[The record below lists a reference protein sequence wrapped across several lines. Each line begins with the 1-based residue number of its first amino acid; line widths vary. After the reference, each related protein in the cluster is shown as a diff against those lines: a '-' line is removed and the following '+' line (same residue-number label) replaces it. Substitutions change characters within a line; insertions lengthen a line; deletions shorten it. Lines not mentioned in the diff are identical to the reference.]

1 MNQNIPL
8 RPPRTVPFSRAL
20 YDLFSSMRFAVSLLT
35 VLAIAS
41 VIGTVLKQGEQ
52 YVDYRIEFG
61 EFWFAIF
68 KPVGLF
74 DVYHTSWFLLILG
87 FLVLSTTLC
96 IWRHAP
102 GMLLDIRSYRENAS
116 RNSLRLMPHHAE
128 IDGEPERGAVQDYL
142 RQAGYRWR
150 VQDKEGV
157 RMLAA
162 KKGVGQRLG
171 YFFAHAAIV
180 VICIGGLMDGN
191 LPLKLRELVGNKVEE
206 TRDVPQSKVPPQSRL
221 SPDNLSFRGNVTLPE
236 GAVADVVFLNSG
248 DGFFVQDLPFAL
260 RLKQFQVD
268 FYSTGMPKRFASSID
283 VLDPKSGKV
292 VKSGVVEVNKPL
304 IYDGIAIYQASFG
317 DGGSPLQLTGWHLDR
332 PATQKFEA
340 RSRSTQT
347 IELDNK
353 PYTLEFGDLRVNNVE
368 NMGKNAPADTSAVA
382 VNKLEQA
389 LASSQSVKSSNAMRN
404 LGPMIQFKLR
414 DSSGQAVEFQNYM
427 APFLDDGALY
437 LMTGVRKEVNA
448 PFQYV
453 RIPLDDDAKV
463 DRYMRLRNVLLD
475 PTAWPEIARRTTD
488 KAFQGGGFTETKR
501 TEFESVTQTILNQ
514 FAHGGFTRIDQFIR
528 EKVPEDKRQAVAQT
542 YLKILQGATV
552 DAMDLA
558 QERAGLSPVAMSE
571 TQYRFLMDSL
581 VATSGF
587 FEYGAPIYLQLSGFT
602 EVKSSGF
609 QLTRSPGKKV
619 VYLGSI
625 LLVIG
630 IFCMFYL
637 REERVWL
644 RTEQGKTVLAV
655 TGNRRS
661 ADLAGTFER
670 HRAAL
675 LPASSKDEIAT

>member
-1 MNQNIPL
+1 
-8 RPPRTVPFSRAL
+8 
-20 YDLFSSMRFAVSLLT
+20 MRFAVSLLT

-102 GMLLDIRSYRENAS
+102 GMLRDIRGYRENAT
-116 RNSLRLMPHHAE
+116 RNSLRLMAHNAE
-128 IDGEPERGAVQDYL
+128 ADGEVDRTAAQAYL

-150 VQDKEGV
+150 ILDKDGV
-157 RMLAA
+157 WTLAA

-191 LPLKLRELVGNKVEE
+191 LPLKLRELVGNKVPE
-206 TRDVPQSKVPPQSRL
+206 TRDLPQSKVPAQSRL

-248 DGFFVQDLPFAL
+248 EGFFVQDLPFAL

-268 FYSTGMPKRFASSID
+268 YYSTGMPKRFASSID
-283 VLDPKSGKV
+283 VLDPQTGKV

-304 IYDGIAIYQASFG
+304 LYDGIAIYQASFG
-317 DGGSPLQLTGWHLDR
+317 DGGSPLQLTGWHLNR
-332 PATQKFEA
+332 PVSQKFEA
-340 RSRSTQT
+340 RSRSTQS
-347 IELDNK
+347 IDLDGK
-353 PYTLEFGDLRVNNVE
+353 AYTLEFGDLRVTNVE
-368 NMGKNAPADTSAVA
+368 NMGKNTPDQTSAVA

-389 LASSQSVKSSNAMRN
+389 LASSQSVKSTSTMRN

-414 DSSGQAVEFQNYM
+414 DSSGQAVEYQNYM
-427 APFLDDGALY
+427 SPFLDDGALY
-437 LMTGVRKEVNA
+437 LMTGVRKEINA

-453 RIPLDDDAKV
+453 RIPLDDDMKV
-463 DRYMRLRNVLLD
+463 DTFMRLRDVMLD
-475 PTAWPEIARRTTD
+475 SSAWAEIAKRTTD

-501 TEFESVTQTILNQ
+501 AEFAAVTEMILKQ
-514 FAHGGFTRIDQFIR
+514 FAQGGFPRIDAFIR
-528 EKVPEDKRQAVAQT
+528 EKVPEDKRPSVAQT

-552 DAMDLA
+552 DAMDIA
-558 QERAGLSPVAMSE
+558 QQRAGLQAVAMSD

-587 FEYGAPIYLQLSGFT
+587 FEYGSPVYLQPSGFT

-609 QLTRSPGKKV
+609 QLTRSPGKRV

-637 REERVWL
+637 REERIWL
-644 RTEQGKTVLAV
+644 RSENGKTVLAL

-661 ADLAGTFER
+661 ADLESAFER

-675 LPASSKDEIAT
+675 LPATSKEEIAT